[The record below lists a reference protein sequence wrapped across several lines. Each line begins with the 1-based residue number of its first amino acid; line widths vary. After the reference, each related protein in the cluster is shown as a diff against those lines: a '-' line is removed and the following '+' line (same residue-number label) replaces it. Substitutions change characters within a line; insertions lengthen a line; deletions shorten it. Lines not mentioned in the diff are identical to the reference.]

1 MTLPDDPSFWA
12 FASALVTGAFTV
24 VTMGLRQYHE
34 RWMIRHGR
42 TEPAKL
48 PVLPLL
54 VLWGVFGLGLLLG
67 QPVTRVALG
76 LQNKDT
82 IAVKKQPPVKRA
94 NCGDPN
100 CPDRCACPGG
110 KCECPTNE
118 RKPPSSWATM
128 GPLMPQPIQA
138 FERRPNS

>member
-1 MTLPDDPSFWA
+1 MTIPDDPSFWA

-24 VTMGLRQYHE
+24 VTVGLRQYHE

-76 LQNKDT
+76 LQNKEEV
-82 IAVKKQPPVKRA
+82 AAKKKPPRRDCNV
-94 NCGDPN
+94 PN
-100 CPDRCACPGG
+100 CPTSCACRQD
-110 KCECPTNE
+110 KCDCPTE
-118 RKPPSSWATM
+118 T
-128 GPLMPQPIQA
+128 
-138 FERRPNS
+138 ERRPPTSLASFRGWLPSPIPSPFELQQP